1 MTPSVSGRPGPSR
14 HTRRAVVVTLGAALA
29 GTVAPP
35 ALAGTARGR
44 HTPPPLRQAHAHNDY
59 EHPRPLADALA
70 HGFTSVE
77 ADIWLVGEKLLVAH
91 DPVGL
96 DPRRT
101 LAALYLDPLL
111 RRVRAN
117 GGRVYR
123 GYGRGFQLLI
133 DIKSA
138 GDPTYRALSRE
149 LRRYREILTVCA
161 DGRVRTGAVTAV
173 VSGDR
178 AARGP
183 MEAERVRYAG
193 YDGRPADLGTAVPAS
208 FLPLV
213 SDNWGQNFRWQG
225 VGPMPEAERA
235 ALRRIVRQAHAEHRR
250 VRFWATPDLPGP
262 ARDAVWRELLAAG
275 VDHLNTDDLAGL
287 EAFLRAVR

>member
-1 MTPSVSGRPGPSR
+1 MTPFAPGRTGPSR

-35 ALAGTARGR
+35 ALAGTAPGR
-44 HTPPPLRQAHAHNDY
+44 HTRPPLRQAHAHNDY
-59 EHPRPLADALA
+59 EHPRPLHDALA

-77 ADIWLVGEKLLVAH
+77 ADIWLVGGRLLVAH
-91 DPVGL
+91 DITGL

-101 LAALYLDPLL
+101 LAALYLEPLL

-117 GGRVYR
+117 GGRVHP
-123 GYGRGFQLLI
+123 GYDRPCQLLI

-138 GDPTYRALSRE
+138 GDATYRALSRE
-149 LRRYREILTVCA
+149 LRRYREILTVCSA
-161 DGRVRTGAVTAV
+161 GRVRPGAVTAV

-178 AARGP
+178 VARGP
-183 MEAERVRYAG
+183 MEAERVRYAF
-193 YDGRPADLGTAVPAS
+193 YDGRLTDLGTTAPAS

-213 SDNWGQNFRWQG
+213 SDNWAQHFRWQG
-225 VGPMPEAERA
+225 VGPMPAEERA
-235 ALRRIVRQAHAEHRR
+235 ALRRIVRQAHAERRR
-250 VRFWATPDLPGP
+250 VRFWATPDLPGS
-262 ARDAVWRELLAAG
+262 ARDAVWRELRAAG

-287 EAFLRAVR
+287 EAFLRAAR

>member
-44 HTPPPLRQAHAHNDY
+44 HTPPPLRRAHAHNDY
-59 EHPRPLADALA
+59 EHPHPLADALS
-70 HGFTSVE
+70 HGFGSVE
-77 ADIWLVGEKLLVAH
+77 ADIWLVGDKLLVAH
-91 DPVGL
+91 DPAGL

-123 GYGRGFQLLI
+123 GYDTSLQLLI

-138 GDPTYRALSRE
+138 GDATYRALSRE
-149 LRRYREILTVCA
+149 LHRYREMLAGCA
-161 DGRVRTGAVTAV
+161 DGRVRPGAVTAV

-183 MEAERVRYAG
+183 MEAERVRYAF
-193 YDGRPADLGTAVPAS
+193 YDGRLTDLGTAAPAS

-225 VGPMPEAERA
+225 VGPMPAEERA
-235 ALRRIVRQAHAEHRR
+235 TLRRIVRRAHAEHRR

-262 ARDAVWRELLAAG
+262 AREAVWRELLAAG

-287 EAFLRAVR
+287 EAFLRAAR